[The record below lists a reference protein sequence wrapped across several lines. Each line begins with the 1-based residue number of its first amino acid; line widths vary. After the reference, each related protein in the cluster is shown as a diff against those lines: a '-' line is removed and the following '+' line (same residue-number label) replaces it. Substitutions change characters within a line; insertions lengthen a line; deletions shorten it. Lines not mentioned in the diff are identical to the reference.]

1 LSKYSHIKVCIVT
14 ISLAK
19 GGAERSTAILSQ
31 MLDSQGFNV
40 HMVILTNA
48 IDYPYAGKLYNLGEL
63 KDKQNNTLSRFKRFQ
78 QLRKYLKLEQF
89 DLIIDNRNR
98 MSGIKELYYLNYI
111 YRKQHIV
118 YVVRSFNLDQYFP
131 KQKAVSKLMVKRAV
145 KIVGV
150 AKAVSEAVNK
160 QFSTD
165 KATTIYNPTPVFK
178 TQATPSPFK
187 VKYVIFLGRLVE
199 NVKNFSLLLEGYKK
213 SGISAVNV
221 HLKIMG
227 EGPDIDFIQNKVE
240 ELDLSDTVEIV
251 PFTPNIQPYI
261 ANAEFLALTSHY
273 EGFPRVLIEAL
284 SQQTPV
290 VSVDCKSGP
299 NEIIKQGE
307 NGLLVPN
314 YNAEALGEAFAKMI
328 NEPEFLLHCKSNA
341 LSSIAHLKTEQIAPQ
356 WSQLILNAI
365 TH

>member
-131 KQKAVSKLMVKRAV
+131 KQKRFLKL
-145 KIVGV
+145 
-150 AKAVSEAVNK
+150 
-160 QFSTD
+160 STNNSRQI
-165 KATTIYNPTPVFK
+165 KP
-178 TQATPSPFK
+178 
-187 VKYVIFLGRLVE
+187 RL
-199 NVKNFSLLLEGYKK
+199 
-213 SGISAVNV
+213 
-221 HLKIMG
+221 
-227 EGPDIDFIQNKVE
+227 
-240 ELDLSDTVEIV
+240 
-251 PFTPNIQPYI
+251 FTIQPQ
-261 ANAEFLALTSHY
+261 FL
-273 EGFPRVLIEAL
+273 RRR
-284 SQQTPV
+284 
-290 VSVDCKSGP
+290 
-299 NEIIKQGE
+299 
-307 NGLLVPN
+307 
-314 YNAEALGEAFAKMI
+314 
-328 NEPEFLLHCKSNA
+328 LLHL
-341 LSSIAHLKTEQIAPQ
+341 LSRLSMLYF
-356 WSQLILNAI
+356 
-365 TH
+365 